1 MAKPMVRI
9 YTGEGNFIDREMNN
23 AELAQHEKDQ
33 VAIADIKAREEANA
47 QAKAALLEKLGI
59 TADEAKLLLA

>member
-9 YTGEGNFIDREMNN
+9 YTTADEFIDREMNDEEYLVHQKFQEFVAKEQ
-23 AELAQHEKDQ
+23 AE
-33 VAIADIKAREEANA
+33 A
-47 QAKAALLEKLGI
+47 QAKAEARAALLERLGI